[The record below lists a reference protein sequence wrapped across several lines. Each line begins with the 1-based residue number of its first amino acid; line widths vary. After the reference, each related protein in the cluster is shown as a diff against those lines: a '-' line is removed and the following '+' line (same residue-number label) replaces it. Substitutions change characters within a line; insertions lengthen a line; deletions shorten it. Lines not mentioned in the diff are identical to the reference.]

1 MYKGKKSYG
10 KLFITSG
17 YSPIT
22 FEFLKETFNKV
33 AFLVLLFVKCN
44 SNFAITTWFN
54 ASCCPTVSNLF
65 SKFVGIVSGVRHHY
79 AGFKIGKKKVGNC
92 HVVDLTGCQF
102 YLNRIAESINHRMN
116 FRCIAAATFAY

>member
-17 YSPIT
+17 DSPIT
-22 FEFLKETFNKV
+22 FELLKETFNQMS
-33 AFLVLLFVKCN
+33 FLILVFVKWN

-54 ASCCPTVSNLF
+54 ASCCPKVSDLF

-79 AGFKIGKKKVGNC
+79 GLKSA
-92 HVVDLTGCQF
+92 
-102 YLNRIAESINHRMN
+102 RSAE
-116 FRCIAAATFAY
+116 ATVRSWT